1 MWTGLSVIL
10 IAGLI
15 GGSVMAPIKY
25 MTRWQF
31 LNSWS
36 VYSMWAYLILPWVVG
51 ALTVPRLFSIYAEV
65 SANTL
70 LICAIGGLAWGMAVV
85 LGALSLHWIGL
96 ALSGA
101 ILMGGSIGI
110 GSLAPLIYSRP
121 EVFFSRQGALIVAA
135 NAVLIAG
142 VAICALAGQR
152 RDKLKKEGEVEVLM
166 SADPKRF
173 IKGLAATAAAA
184 ILSVGINIALTY
196 GVEFNQLAIKRGA
209 GEVFSAN
216 AQLAYT
222 VTFGFLPNVVVTL
235 YRLNKQ
241 NLWGDFKKAQ
251 GLAYWIVPLLMGV
264 MWFGSTALYGSGTV
278 IMGSLGTVVGWPV
291 YMAALILGGNF
302 WGWRT
307 GEWSL
312 CPRSVFRLNL
322 AGLAA
327 LITGIALI
335 SATKS

>member
-1 MWTGLSVIL
+1 MIL

-25 MTRWQF
+25 MTRWPF

-51 ALTVPRLFSIYAEV
+51 ALTVPHLFSIYSEV
-65 SANTL
+65 STNTL
-70 LICAIGGLAWGMAVV
+70 LICAIGGLAWGTAVV

-135 NAVLIAG
+135 NAVLITG

-152 RDKLKKEGEVEVLM
+152 RDKLKKADEVEALM

-173 IKGLAATAAAA
+173 IKGLAATSAAA
-184 ILSVGINIALTY
+184 ILSVGINIALAY
-196 GVEFNQLAIKRGA
+196 GVEFNQLAINRGS

-222 VTFGFLPNVVVTL
+222 VTFGFLPNLAVTF
-235 YRLNKQ
+235 YRLTRQ

-251 GLAYWIVPLLMGV
+251 GPVYWIAPLAMGL
-264 MWFGSTALYGSGTV
+264 MWFGGTMIYSSGAV
-278 IMGSLGTVVGWPV
+278 IMGSLGPMVGWPV

-312 CPRSVFRLNL
+312 CPSRVFRLNL
-322 AGLAA
+322 IGLAT
-327 LITGIALI
+327 LIVGIALI
-335 SATKS
+335 SATKI